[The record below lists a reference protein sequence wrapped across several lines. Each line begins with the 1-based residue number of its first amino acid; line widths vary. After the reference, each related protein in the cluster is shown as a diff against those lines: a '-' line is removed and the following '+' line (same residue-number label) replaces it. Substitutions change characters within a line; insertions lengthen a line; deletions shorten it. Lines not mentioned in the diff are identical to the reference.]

1 MTHDLCEMLLLKSLL
16 KELNFSSKSPLKL
29 FYDDKVAI
37 SIAQNLIQH
46 DHTKYVEPD

>member
-29 FYDDKVAI
+29 SMI
-37 SIAQNLIQH
+37 
-46 DHTKYVEPD
+46 TKLLLA